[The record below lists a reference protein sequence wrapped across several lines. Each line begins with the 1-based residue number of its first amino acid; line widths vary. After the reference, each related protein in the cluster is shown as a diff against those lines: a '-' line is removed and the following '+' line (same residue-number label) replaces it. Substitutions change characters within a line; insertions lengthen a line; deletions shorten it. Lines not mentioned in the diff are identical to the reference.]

1 MNWHSLSRSCVW
13 PAIVGFAMTARAPDL
28 RVIDLQ
34 RIGTNNTWQLRW
46 NSTPGADYQLQ
57 RSKDDQLPVSTTNI
71 WLPVVAV
78 RAASDITSA
87 VDAAGPDVRQ
97 RFYRVVELTNDQS
110 LVVSPVDSGGN
121 AGSGTG
127 NAVLRV
133 VIGGTQT
140 VSSVVFLDGGNLLGN
155 GVPGIGDSWELDIPA
170 DGGAPRVRRV
180 TARVTTVEGTVFET
194 PGSSFLQADVS
205 KFVPVNA
212 DGSRA
217 YGQFVSVDGNG
228 LLGHFLFF
236 PEGLGDAARVT
247 GAHFDFPPGGSLRNL
262 AGTTGIDFTAA
273 QFFRG
278 HEDPAPLS
286 AGGGSH
292 TLDLV
297 DVTPAAVAGALGL
310 PGGSVL
316 ALLWNGLPM
325 IWHDG
330 ALTETGWA
338 GLKVLPPIGDF
349 QLPGTQDCA
358 LVSFDPKSG
367 EPTLILCFHGA
378 WAPFPKG
385 PQFRIPR
392 AEPLKIYISLSGKI
406 AAHGTVE
413 ATFADGATVRGSVSW
428 REPNFEVRFQGRNIV
443 IPALVSLKR
452 ALPAN
457 PELCIPV
464 GNSAAELDAA
474 AKCLTSFR
482 DTYRALAMGGAAES
496 SLGGTQS
503 FAPLAEPTDSVGTA
517 LAGWASRLAS
527 WRADRAGQVLDG
539 AMKADLLKI
548 AENAARTGEAAADLP
563 SVLKL
568 LRGVVA
574 LRQHADTAGGTEL
587 VSAFEI
593 AQERLFRAGERIA
606 EERGD
611 SDSPETFAEAV
622 AVLAASLD
630 DTSGGTAGGLIVAA
644 SGGSPQARLRALLS
658 KIRDR
663 RGITFLDRRLVF
675 AGQLNGAN
683 NNVLR
688 GMDSNELLDFL
699 QECLDVLKA
708 MRKESLATSVLDL
721 PAGAPPLR
729 EALHQVRPHFD
740 DKHSLLAQ
748 EALRLGDYGRLRAAV
763 LQRARYF
770 ALNAEL
776 GERLRSDRPE
786 FHPNTETLLR
796 DFVVKFKDRPRATI
810 ASFCSGDML
819 AVETILNDTLDN
831 GSGSDISWAR
841 SELQLCVGLLGV
853 ANGGSDDCDT
863 LTRELLLRGYQLSQ
877 APPGSE
883 GQRQLRITGK
893 YEKPTTRNFGP
904 FETMQLNLGG
914 QFLSGRL
921 QTHSPNAPPYRF
933 LIHGML
939 SHESAN
945 SAEFAFLRREELPG
959 GGVDPT
965 IRGSGTITARVVDG
979 DLVVD
984 VREFRSVGAQEVLS
998 TSRFVKKADVATVSP
1013 RLTALFTGEKHGDAS
1028 EIIRAQELG
1037 PLHTLQIKLLR
1048 QRVLGTPAAPGGSRT
1063 TSTLDLIQQYFDA
1076 ENTLVAR
1083 RVAAAN
1089 LNSHLA
1095 GILALV
1101 STEQVPLA
1109 RQMLRELL
1117 SRSRLTAEGLTLN
1130 SWNWLRV
1137 IFSRHRADPKATVG
1151 SFRNFMGPEID
1162 KTFAGNSF
1170 KYEVKL
1176 IDAGASPDI
1185 DLGIFEIGLTG
1196 VKVEIQKSRTDGTG
1210 GTSTIRLEGGYG
1222 QLGIGWSPNAL
1233 DFLGGAGGGTGGDE
1247 VTAYSNIDY
1256 SEQSLQGPIMILGAS
1271 AGAGV
1276 GATSASVGPSAL
1288 FMYGT
1293 RILPPLAFPLP
1304 FTSTGDNEFRVPSV
1318 EVTFASGYLF
1328 ADSAIVDPEQFNLST
1343 EPINQAFSAQGSAQG
1358 SVYFDVNQAVLR
1370 TCGWVGLR
1378 ELVAEYRAIFE
1389 NEGATIS
1396 VLGFA
1401 DATGSD
1407 TLNDDLSQRRA
1418 DSVKTALVN
1427 VVGPGRGVPL
1437 DRIRSVG
1444 LGRKPALGQAP
1455 TRNAQLNDVERDFI
1469 ALKRQELGTLQPNQ
1483 PDQRWR
1489 SVSILLN
1496 NLIKVDLRTPG
1507 TQ

>member
-1 MNWHSLSRSCVW
+1 MVLPTFLAV
-13 PAIVGFAMTARAPDL
+13 ALLALAAFAANPVFSVLDL
-28 RVIDLQ
+28 RPV
-34 RIGTNNTWQLRW
+34 GTNNNWRVRW
-46 NSTPGADYQLQ
+46 NSVPGTDYQLQ
-57 RSKDDQLPVSTTNI
+57 RTSDDQLRSTNNLWVPVLS
-71 WLPVVAV
+71 V
-78 RAASDITSA
+78 RATDSVTA
-87 VDAAGPDVRQ
+87 VDDLAGSGIRQ
-97 RFYRVVELTNDQS
+97 RFYRVVQLTNDQS
-110 LVVSPVDSGGN
+110 LVVSPVDP
-121 AGSGTG
+121 GTG
-127 NAVLRV
+127 AGGSSGNGTTLR
-133 VIGGTQT
+133 IITGGTQT
-140 VSSVVFLDGGNLLGN
+140 VSSVVFFDNGNLLGD
-155 GVPGIGDSWELDIPA
+155 GVPGFGNSWEFNLPPNP
-170 DGGAPRVRRV
+170 GGVPRIRRIS
-180 TARVTTVEGTVFET
+180 ARVTTVEGTVLDT
-194 PGSSFLQADVS
+194 QASAFLQADTAR
-205 KFVPVNA
+205 FVLVND
-212 DGSRA
+212 DGSRS
-217 YGQFVSVDGNG
+217 YGRFISVDAAGG
-228 LLGHFLFF
+228 LGHFLYF
-236 PEGLGDAARVT
+236 PESLGDAARIT
-247 GAHFDFPPGGSLRNL
+247 GAHFDIAAGATLKNLVGSV
-262 AGTTGIDFTAA
+262 GIEFASGR
-273 QFFRG
+273 FFRG
-278 HEDPAPLS
+278 HTDNDPLVA
-286 AGGGSH
+286 AGGLR
-292 TLDLV
+292 TLDLEGIGPV
-297 DVTPAAVAGALGL
+297 EVRAALGR
-310 PGGSVL
+310 PAGEPL
-316 ALLWNGLPM
+316 AVLWNGLPLA
-325 IWHDG
+325 WLDG
-330 ALTETGWA
+330 AFADAGWSA
-338 GLKVLPPIGDF
+338 LKVRPPFGDLP
-349 QLPGTQDCA
+349 LPLDLECA
-358 LVSFDPKSG
+358 TVTFDTKSG
-367 EPTLILCFHGA
+367 DPTLVLCFHGD
-378 WAPFPKG
+378 WTPFGTSPA
-385 PQFRIPR
+385 FRIPR
-392 AEPLKIYISLSGKI
+392 AEPLKIYLGWNGTL
-406 AAHGTVE
+406 AANGTLE

-443 IPALVSLKR
+443 IPALASLKR

-457 PELCIPV
+457 PEQCIPS
-464 GNSAAELDAA
+464 GNSVAELDAA

-482 DTYRALAMGGAAES
+482 DTYRALAMGGLAES
-496 SLGGTQS
+496 SLDGGQA
-503 FAPLAEPTDSVGTA
+503 FAPLPEPTDSLGPA
-517 LAGWASRLAS
+517 LSAWAARLAS
-527 WRADRAGQVLDG
+527 WTADRSAQVLDD
-539 AMKADLLKI
+539 AMKADLRKV

-574 LRQHADTAGGTEL
+574 LRQHAGIAGGSEL
-587 VSAFEI
+587 VPAFET
-593 AQERLFRAGERIA
+593 AQERLFLAGERIA
-606 EERGD
+606 NDRGD
-611 SDSPETFAEAV
+611 SDSPETFANAV
-622 AVLAASLD
+622 EVLAASLD
-630 DTSGGTAGGLIVAA
+630 DVGGGAAGAAIVAA
-644 SGGSPQARLRALLS
+644 GGGSPQARLRALLS
-658 KIRDR
+658 RIRDR
-663 RGITFLDRRLVF
+663 RGITFLHRRLI
-675 AGQLNGAN
+675 APGQFNGAN

-688 GMDSNELLDFL
+688 GMDSNALLDFL
-699 QECLDVLKA
+699 QECVDVMNAL
-708 MRKESLATSVLDL
+708 RKENLATSVLDL

-740 DKHSLLAQ
+740 AKHSLLAQ
-748 EALRLGDYGRLRAAV
+748 EALRSGDYGRLRAAV

-770 ALNAEL
+770 ALNASL
-776 GERLRSDRPE
+776 GEPLRSDRAE
-786 FHPNTETLLR
+786 FLPVTETLLR
-796 DFVVKFKDRPRATI
+796 DFVEKFKARPRPTI

-819 AVETILNDTLDN
+819 AVETILDDTADN
-831 GSGSDISWAR
+831 GSGSDIEWAR
-841 SELQLCVGLLGV
+841 SELQLCIQLLGIS
-853 ANGGSDDCDT
+853 NGGSEDCDV
-863 LTRELLLRGYQLSQ
+863 LAKELLLRGFNLSQ

-883 GQRQLRITGK
+883 GQRQVRITGK
-893 YEKPTTRNFGP
+893 YEEPTTKSQGP
-904 FETMQLNLGG
+904 FQTMQLNLGG
-914 QFLSGRL
+914 RFLSGRL
-921 QTHSPNAPPYRF
+921 QVHSPTAPPFRF
-933 LIHGML
+933 LIRGML
-939 SHESAN
+939 IRES
-945 SAEFAFLRREELPG
+945 SGVAEFAFVRRDEIVG
-959 GGVDPT
+959 GAVDGP
-965 IRGSGTITARVVDG
+965 IRGSGTITARSVDG
-979 DLVVD
+979 AV
-984 VREFRSVGAQEVLS
+984 SVEVAETALFGS
-998 TSRFVKKADVATVSP
+998 QAISRNSRFEKKADVAPVSP
-1013 RLTALFTGEKHGDAS
+1013 QLTALFTGQAHGDAS
-1028 EIIRAQELG
+1028 EVIRAQELA
-1037 PLHTLQIKLLR
+1037 PLHTLQIKQVR
-1048 QRVLGTPAAPGGSRT
+1048 QRVLGTPATPGGPRT

-1083 RVAAAN
+1083 RVAAVN
-1089 LNSHLA
+1089 INSHLA
-1095 GILALV
+1095 GVLTLV

-1117 SRSRLTAEGLTLN
+1117 SRSRVTAEGLTLN

-1137 IFSRHRADPKATVG
+1137 IFSRHRADPQATVG

-1176 IDAGASPDI
+1176 IDAGVSPDI

-1210 GTSTIRLEGGYG
+1210 GTSTIRFEGGYG

-1247 VTAYSNIDY
+1247 VTAFSNIDY

-1271 AGAGV
+1271 AGVGV

-1328 ADSAIVDPEQFNLST
+1328 ADSAIVDPQQFNLST

-1418 DSVKTALVN
+1418 DSVKAALVN

-1437 DRIRSVG
+1437 DRIRSIG